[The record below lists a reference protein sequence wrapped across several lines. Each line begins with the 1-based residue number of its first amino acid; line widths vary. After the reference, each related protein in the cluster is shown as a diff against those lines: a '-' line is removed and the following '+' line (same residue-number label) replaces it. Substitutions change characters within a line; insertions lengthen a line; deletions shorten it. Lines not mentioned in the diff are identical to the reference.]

1 MQHLTFENFLIA
13 YPWIVNLLSLC
24 CAYML
29 ANGKV
34 VSGRIMGAFA
44 AINWMLF
51 GYFTDQYAFLFS
63 NIIFFIIYTSA
74 VIKFRRKRDS
84 YKETFEDQQ
93 EKIAQLEA
101 ALEKRTRTAERKLLA
116 REIKIQRH
124 AEKAR
129 RSLESLL
136 EVCGENMAEMRERS
150 DTRVEKGNSDCSP
163 P

>member
-1 MQHLTFENFLIA
+1 MTNYLTYEHLLFA
-13 YPWIVNLLSLC
+13 YPWIVNLLSLS

-34 VSGRIMGAFA
+34 VAGRVMGAFA

-74 VIKFRRKRDS
+74 VIKFRNKRDS
-84 YKETFEDQQ
+84 YKETFDEQQ
-93 EKIAQLEA
+93 ERIRELERN
-101 ALEKRTRTAERKLLA
+101 LDKKTRSAERKLMA
-116 REIKIQRH
+116 RELKMKRH

-129 RSLESLL
+129 KSLEALL
-136 EVCGENMAEMRERS
+136 EISDETVAELK
-150 DTRVEKGNSDCSP
+150 EKKQKNSVATQSQ
-163 P
+163 